1 MTHVTCR
8 LTGKNLDQL
17 RNPTLGS
24 RVWAT
29 FTFLLIDDTAF
40 CQIASSAIGREL
52 CVIADLFQLVVDNHG
67 QADADRLTLLLR
79 DCVQI
84 PKQLGEV
91 AAFGGSNVQPSVLS
105 CLDKVRSVLVIYV
118 GPVDGVATW
127 RMLLKII
134 IAP

>member
-1 MTHVTCR
+1 MAVEYGLPLPIYSLTIR
-8 LTGKNLDQL
+8 LSVRL
-17 RNPTLGS
+17 S
-24 RVWAT
+24 
-29 FTFLLIDDTAF
+29 
-40 CQIASSAIGREL
+40 EL
-52 CVIADLFQLVVDNHG
+52 CVVADLFQLVVDNHG

-118 GPVDGVATW
+118 GPVDGAATW